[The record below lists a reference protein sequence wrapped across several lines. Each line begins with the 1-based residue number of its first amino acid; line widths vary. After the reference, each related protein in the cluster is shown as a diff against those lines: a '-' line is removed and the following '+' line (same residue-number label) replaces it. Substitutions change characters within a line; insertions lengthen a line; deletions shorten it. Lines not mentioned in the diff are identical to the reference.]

1 MKGRKDKNVI
11 YAPSAQIR
19 FSSLLT
25 MTESYSLTDVV
36 FVCLFVLNRTISIHR
51 LLTYNKNNNAIPK
64 INLSRI

>member
-25 MTESYSLTDVV
+25 MTESYSLTG
-36 FVCLFVLNRTISIHR
+36 VCLFVCFKQDYFHSS
-51 LLTYNKNNNAIPK
+51 LTYLQQK
-64 INLSRI
+64 

>member
-11 YAPSAQIR
+11 YTPSAQIR

-36 FVCLFVLNRTISIHR
+36 FVCLF
-51 LLTYNKNNNAIPK
+51 
-64 INLSRI
+64 

>member
-36 FVCLFVLNRTISIHR
+36 FVCFKQDYFHSSLTY
-51 LLTYNKNNNAIPK
+51 LLTTK
-64 INLSRI
+64 ITMPSLK